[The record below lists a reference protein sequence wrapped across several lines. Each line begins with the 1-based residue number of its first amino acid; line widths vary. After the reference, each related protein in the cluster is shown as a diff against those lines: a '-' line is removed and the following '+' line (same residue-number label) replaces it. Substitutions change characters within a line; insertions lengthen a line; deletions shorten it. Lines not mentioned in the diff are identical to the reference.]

1 MNEFEQFLKSLELDD
16 PKIKTITNRMEV
28 EVKKAASNV
37 EKDVMEKF
45 KDYEELKD
53 KASKASTLEKDLE
66 KVNSILEEKSNECKT
81 LEDTLEKSNKDWNSK
96 LTNTI
101 IDKEIEKA
109 LINIPNGELLKS
121 HINKEEIKFDK
132 KAQKAEGILEQID
145 RYKEKFPDVFNTDKQ
160 LSGQV
165 PQQRTQSPGI
175 PLTQSEVATWSQD
188 KIMDNWDKVKGLFFK

>member
-28 EVKKAASNV
+28 EIKKAASNV

-81 LEDTLEKSNKDWNSK
+81 LEETLEKSNKDWESK
-96 LTNTI
+96 LNDTVI
-101 IDKEIEKA
+101 GKEIEKS
-109 LINIPNGELLKS
+109 LLNVKNGELLIPQ
-121 HINKEEIKFDK
+121 INKESIKLNKDGK
-132 KAQKAEGILEQID
+132 VEGLAEQMETLKAN
-145 RYKEKFPDVFNTDKQ
+145 YPDFFNSEKQ
-160 LSGQV
+160 LSGQA
-165 PQQRTQSPGI
+165 PQQNTQSP
-175 PLTQSEVATWSQD
+175 QMFNAENMNSQELA
-188 KIMDNWDKVKGLFFK
+188 KNWTKFMESKRR